1 MANERTLTSAEYV
14 ARQGGFCPAC
24 DSGNIQGGPIDVDAG
39 SSWQECCCQDCD
51 AEWHD
56 DYVLTGFSNL
66 VRGQ

>member
-1 MANERTLTSAEYV
+1 MHVS
-14 ARQGGFCPAC
+14 PAC